1 MRWQFQNPISIPED
15 FRQFVGGHPLIAERL
30 FRSGIN
36 EISTAKAF
44 LNPELYQ
51 PTSPFELPD
60 IDKAVARIRLAINQQ
75 ELILIWGDFDVDGQT
90 ATTLLFTALQKL
102 GAKVKYHVPLRDG
115 EGHGIHIP
123 KLREWLTRDIKI
135 IITCDTGITS
145 HEAVNIALDAGV
157 DVIITDHHLLGET
170 LPNALAVINPMRLPI
185 EHPLRELSG
194 VGVAYEL
201 ILALSDGKNCDEFL
215 DLVALGIVADVAE
228 QAKETRYLLQRGIAA
243 MRTSTRVGLNKL
255 IEYAKLNPTEID
267 ESEIGFGL
275 GPRLNAQGRLGDAA
289 DAVELLATSDA
300 GRAAVLANQLEGMN
314 AQRKLES
321 SFVQASAESLLENDP
336 TLLNYAVIV
345 LSHLE
350 WKGGVVGIV
359 ANRLADKYNKPVVM
373 LCEENDVAFGSARSV
388 TGVNIT
394 DAIRACGAILNKFG
408 GHAMAAGV
416 SLSRKNIGNFR
427 RMLSRTVR
435 EMLPDAEVEPLLE
448 IDGEL
453 KLSEISMDLVNDVRR
468 LAPFGNGNPPLN
480 LVTRNLKIARKKKL
494 GKSGENYEI
503 IVEDEDGNRQRAHWW
518 NAGELPKVRFDLT
531 YNLNIDRFGKAPE
544 VVLGWRDFQPL
555 EAEQSEIITNDIEY
569 EVIDCRA
576 HPTPRKRLEEIL
588 IQFPDAVIWSESDKQ
603 IDGKNRTELLP
614 SENFIVWTSPAGT
627 QEWQDALEL
636 VAPKRI
642 FIFGQAPPPL
652 SVEIFLSKLGGVIK
666 YAINSKGGRVKI
678 NVMAA
683 ALAQRAEAIKQGL
696 KWYEAAGQLG
706 IDWLP
711 RGEVLMLQKAETPN
725 PKIQAQLE
733 NLLKN
738 ILAETEAYRL
748 SDYFFQK

>member
-1 MRWQFQNPISIPED
+1 MRWQFSNPISIPED

-30 FRSGIN
+30 YRSGIN
-36 EISTAKAF
+36 EISTARAF
-44 LNPELYQ
+44 LQPEFYQ
-51 PTSPFELPD
+51 QASAFELPD
-60 IDKAVARIRLAINQQ
+60 MEKAVTRIRAAINEQ

-90 ATTLLFTALQKL
+90 ATALLFTALQKL
-102 GAKVKYHVPLRDG
+102 GANVKYHVPLRNG

-123 KLREWLTRDIKI
+123 KLREWLTRDVKI

-145 HEAVNIALDAGV
+145 HEAVNIAQNVNV

-170 LPNALAVINPMRLPI
+170 LPNAFAVINPMRLPK
-185 EHPLRELSG
+185 ENPLRELPG

-201 ILALSDGKNCDEFL
+201 IYALSDGKNCDEFL

-243 MRTSTRVGLNKL
+243 MRTSSRIGLQKL
-255 IEYAKLNPTEID
+255 IEIAKLNPTEID
-267 ESEIGFGL
+267 ESDIGFGL

-289 DAVELLATSDA
+289 DAVELLATNDA
-300 GRAAVLANQLEGMN
+300 ARAAVLANQLEGMN

-321 SFVQASAESLLENDP
+321 SFVLASAESILENDP
-336 TLLNYAVIV
+336 TLLNYAAIV
-345 LSHLE
+345 LSHPE

-373 LCEENDVAFGSARSV
+373 LGEENDLAFGSARSV
-388 TGVNIT
+388 IGINIT
-394 DAIRACGAILNKFG
+394 DAIRACSEILHKFG

-416 SLSRKNIGNFR
+416 SLSRINISEFR
-427 RMLSRTVR
+427 RQLSRTVR
-435 EMLPDAEVEPLLE
+435 AMLPDAEVEPLLE

-453 KLSEISMDLVNDVRR
+453 QLKEISMELVNDVRR

-494 GKSGENYEI
+494 GTRGENYEI
-503 IVEDEDGNRQRAHWW
+503 IVEDESGNRQRVHWW
-518 NAGELPKVRFDLT
+518 NAGDLPKVRFDLA

-555 EAEQSEIITNDIEY
+555 EVEQIEIITNDIAY
-569 EVIDCRA
+569 EIIDCRS
-576 HPTPRKRLEEIL
+576 HPTPRKRLEEIRL
-588 IQFPDAVIWSESDKQ
+588 QFPDAVIWCEGDKE
-603 IDGKNRTELLP
+603 ISGKNRTEL
-614 SENFIVWTSPAGT
+614 SAAENLIVWTAPAGT
-627 QEWQDALEL
+627 QEWQDALEI
-636 VAPKRI
+636 VSPKTI
-642 FIFGQAPPPL
+642 IIFGQIPAPL
-652 SVEIFLSKLGGVIK
+652 TVETFLSKLGGVIK
-666 YAINSKGGRVKI
+666 YAINSKGGRVEI
-678 NVMAA
+678 SSMAA

-711 RGEVLMLQKAETPN
+711 RGEILMIQKAETPR
-725 PKIQAQLE
+725 PHVQSQIE

-738 ILAETEAYRL
+738 VLAETEIYRA
-748 SDYFFQK
+748 SEYFKAR